1 MKFFDSSGADDPE
14 INLISLIDVI
24 LVLLIFFM
32 ATATFEQQSRIKLN
46 LPEASD
52 KISEKDQGQSLVIQ
66 VSEDGRF
73 FVDNNEVLNQGIDTL
88 KAAIEQSANADREQR
103 IIIRAD
109 AKTPHQSVVMA
120 MDAVAQL
127 GFINLSIATVR
138 TKASP

>member
-1 MKFFDSSGADDPE
+1 MKFFDSGAADDPE
-14 INLISLIDVI
+14 INVISLIDVI

-52 KISEKDQGQSLVIQ
+52 KVSEKDQGQSLVIQ

-73 FVDNNEVLNQGIDTL
+73 FVGNSEVLNQGLDTL
-88 KAAIEQSANADREQR
+88 KAAIEQSANADRKQR
-103 IIIRAD
+103 VIIRAD

-127 GFINLSIATVR
+127 GFVNLSIATVR
-138 TKASP
+138 AKAGP

>member
-1 MKFFDSSGADDPE
+1 MKFFDSGAVDDPE
-14 INLISLIDVI
+14 INVISLIDVI

-52 KISEKDQGQSLVIQ
+52 KVSEKDQGQSLVIQ

-73 FVDNNEVLNQGIDTL
+73 FVGNSEVLNQGLDTL
-88 KAAIEQSANADREQR
+88 KAAIEQSTNADRKQR
-103 IIIRAD
+103 VIIRAD

-127 GFINLSIATVR
+127 GFVNLSIATVR
-138 TKASP
+138 AKAGP

>member
-1 MKFFDSSGADDPE
+1 MKFFDSGAADEPE
-14 INLISLIDVI
+14 INIISFIDVI

-52 KISEKDQGQSLVIQ
+52 KVSEKDQGQSLMIQ

-73 FVDNNEVLNQGIDTL
+73 FVGNNEVLNQGIDTL
-88 KAAIEQSANADREQR
+88 KAAIEQSANADRKQR
-103 IIIRAD
+103 VIIRAD

-127 GFINLSIATVR
+127 GFVNLSIATVR

>member
-1 MKFFDSSGADDPE
+1 MKFFDSAGADDPE
-14 INLISLIDVI
+14 INVISLIDVI

-52 KISEKDQGQSLVIQ
+52 KVSEKDQGQSLVIQ
-66 VSEDGRF
+66 VGEDGRY
-73 FVDNNEVLNQGIDTL
+73 FVGNSEVLNQGIDTL
-88 KAAIEQSANADREQR
+88 KAAIEQSAKADRKQR
-103 IIIRAD
+103 VIIRAD

-127 GFINLSIATVR
+127 GFVNLSIATVR
-138 TKASP
+138 AKANP

>member
-1 MKFFDSSGADDPE
+1 MKFFDSAGADDPE
-14 INLISLIDVI
+14 INVISLIDVI

-52 KISEKDQGQSLVIQ
+52 KVSEKDQGQSLVIQ
-66 VSEDGRF
+66 VSEDGRY
-73 FVDNNEVLNQGIDTL
+73 FVGNSEVLNQGIDTL
-88 KAAIEQSANADREQR
+88 KAAIEQSAKADRKQR
-103 IIIRAD
+103 VIIRAD

-127 GFINLSIATVR
+127 GFVNLSIATVR
-138 TKASP
+138 AKAGR